1 MLGGNTEQKINYI
14 SRQSGKI
21 AFVCYAEEMEKASRE
36 LPNCSVFDL
45 GEKEDEAEQA
55 KRLFALLRDA
65 DELGFDHIYAPLPST
80 EGMGMALYNRM
91 IRAAS
96 HDVVDL
102 TAAEKK

>member
-1 MLGGNTEQKINYI
+1 MNECLFNSYSNNCCAYCKLHNCGMTAKHEDVLYF
-14 SRQSGKI
+14 
-21 AFVCYAEEMEKASRE
+21 AMERVTDCVVLA
-36 LPNCSVFDL
+36 
-45 GEKEDEAEQA
+45 AEQA